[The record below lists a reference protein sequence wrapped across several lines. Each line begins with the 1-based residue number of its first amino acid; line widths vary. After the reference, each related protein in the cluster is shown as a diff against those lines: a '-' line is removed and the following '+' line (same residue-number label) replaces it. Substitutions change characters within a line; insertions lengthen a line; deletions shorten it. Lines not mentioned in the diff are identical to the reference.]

1 MPEGA
6 PPAEEKKN
14 GVNEGNGSN
23 GSNGNNGNNG
33 MTDEQEAELKTIR
46 EALKTKI
53 NDVKS
58 QLSQFDSTMVNLQKE
73 FAKEQL
79 KRYYTTLNYNDK
91 YIKQMQSAV
100 AKAGKPEEEDGIKEG
115 FDDTDNSNDLLD
127 FKPPKSE
134 LEEDDPDK
142 GPAQLVNDLEDHF
155 KKSAAMF
162 NSLAKTFIRYNNT
175 TKSQAAT
182 LKQAKKVVT
191 DQDEQNRQMNANT
204 SKVVKSEKK

>member
-1 MPEGA
+1 
-6 PPAEEKKN
+6 
-14 GVNEGNGSN
+14 
-23 GSNGNNGNNG
+23 